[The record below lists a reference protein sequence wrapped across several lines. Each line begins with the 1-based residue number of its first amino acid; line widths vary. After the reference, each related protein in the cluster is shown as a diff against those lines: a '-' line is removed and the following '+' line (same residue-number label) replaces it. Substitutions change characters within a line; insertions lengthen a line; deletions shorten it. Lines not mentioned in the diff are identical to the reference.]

1 MKYFIFVLVF
11 NLLANTCT
19 NNKKCEVT
27 LQSSS
32 WYNWFGG
39 IPNVGGTDYIFE
51 LSSQKCEGIEIDS
64 VFIDGQSF
72 KFKVNRIKNIWKII
86 VSKELKYVSG
96 NGNHKM
102 SKSTINMP
110 SQSPNIAR
118 IVYSSQN
125 RSSEIIIDRFTKR
138 KEKIYQ

>member
-1 MKYFIFVLVF
+1 M
-11 NLLANTCT
+11 
-19 NNKKCEVT
+19 
-27 LQSSS
+27 
-32 WYNWFGG
+32 
-39 IPNVGGTDYIFE
+39 
-51 LSSQKCEGIEIDS
+51 
-64 VFIDGQSF
+64 
-72 KFKVNRIKNIWKII
+72 
-86 VSKELKYVSG
+86 SG

-102 SKSTINMP
+102 SKSTINVP